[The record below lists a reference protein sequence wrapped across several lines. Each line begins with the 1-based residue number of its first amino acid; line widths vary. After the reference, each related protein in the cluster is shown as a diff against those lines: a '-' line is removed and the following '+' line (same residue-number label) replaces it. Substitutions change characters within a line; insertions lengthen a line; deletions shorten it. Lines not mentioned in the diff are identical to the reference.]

1 MEVYQYILLF
11 LFIAIPARIYYLF
24 FRSPSKPKPV
34 KNHIE
39 GFGGFGFES
48 IDNCLN
54 QGYPNDFCM
63 RVPLEAC
70 VTNCPLG
77 TFLPKKFNT
86 F

>member
-1 MEVYQYILLF
+1 MKFYYYILLF
-11 LFIAIPARIYYLF
+11 FLIAIAGRIYYLF
-24 FRSPSKPKPV
+24 FRRYTKPKPV
-34 KNHIE
+34 KNQVE

-48 IDNCLN
+48 IDNCLD

-70 VTNCPLG
+70 LTNCPLG